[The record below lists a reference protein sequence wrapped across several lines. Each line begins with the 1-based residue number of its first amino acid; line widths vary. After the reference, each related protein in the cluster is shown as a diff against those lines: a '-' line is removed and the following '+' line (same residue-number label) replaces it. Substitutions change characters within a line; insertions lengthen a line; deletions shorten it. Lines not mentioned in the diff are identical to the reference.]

1 MLHNNIIMLIR
12 SRSERARASS
22 HRRLLCLCLCRLVGA
37 AWVNRHVLFQLCPL
51 LKLLAAGRAAKEP
64 GRAHVRGVRVETVLR
79 FERLAARVARRRRLL
94 RVDALHVGLQ
104 VVLVLQDG
112 VAQGAADGRGRA
124 RLMLR

>member
-12 SRSERARASS
+12 SRSERARALS
-22 HRRLLCLCLCRLVGA
+22 HRRLLCLCRLVGA

-64 GRAHVRGVRVETVLR
+64 CRAHVRGVRVETVLR

-124 RLMLR
+124 RLLLR